1 MGSNGSTAHQSYSV
15 TPSVAVGAANPEVD
29 DDLTAAFGFSEPVN
43 PAATSL
49 TDLSDGFAGPWQPAP
64 LNDHEL
70 LATRYD
76 PDTRTLEA
84 AYADGRLLGF
94 TVSPEILDDF
104 RQDIVTSDIELADAI
119 SSYRLDRCPTCGRF
133 VGGFGHDCPGP
144 GADDDVQT
152 GAGTTRDATPQVLAD
167 LTADHAASL
176 QAQEAAR
183 TADEDTSVRYGE
195 QMEAFQ
201 QAYDDARA
209 RIEAGEPAV
218 PYLTENATGGLGAR
232 EGGRGFGVEI
242 EFDLPPHNQYAALQ
256 AIGRDLHAAGL
267 TQTPR
272 MLGYHQGR
280 GTEGYTDNPD
290 GWRLES
296 DSSVAG
302 EIVSPIMY
310 DTPETWNNLAQ
321 VCEIV
326 RRHGGQATARTGGHV
341 HVSAGDYDHTISNH
355 HRLISMVAEH
365 EDTMYRLAQNPA
377 ARAHRG
383 LTWCSPNILPSEG
396 YTSLRDVH
404 VRNSSH
410 DLGVNMQSLH
420 GRSSDHVEY
429 RMWDGSLDPGVIQAQ
444 VKVSL
449 GVTEAAFRSGGQQ
462 SSPARE
468 PVGTHLTRNPR
479 RQRLTG
485 EAWQENTASFRRLVD
500 TIFRREQDKAQATA
514 LFAATR
520 WQRAP

>member
-1 MGSNGSTAHQSYSV
+1 MGSNGSTAHQSYPV
-15 TPSVAVGAANPEVD
+15 TPSVTVNVQELEVADDIETVLGPGPLTPDGLAPSGVNNGFDGAWQAEPMGDSGVV
-29 DDLTAAFGFSEPVN
+29 AA
-43 PAATSL
+43 
-49 TDLSDGFAGPWQPAP
+49 
-64 LNDHEL
+64 
-70 LATRYD
+70 RYD
-76 PDTRTLEA
+76 PNSQILEL
-84 AYADGRLLGF
+84 AYADGQLLGF
-94 TVSPEILDDF
+94 ANVAERVMVGL
-104 RQDIVTSDIELADAI
+104 RQGLIASDIEYASTLATH
-119 SSYRLDRCPTCGRF
+119 RQERCSTCGRF
-133 VGGFGHDCPGP
+133 VGADHECPGP
-144 GADDDVQT
+144 AAVDDLA
-152 GAGTTRDATPQVLAD
+152 AGVAATRDATPSVLAD
-167 LTADHAASL
+167 LAGDHAASQ

-183 TADEDTSVRYGE
+183 TTDEDASIRYSE

-242 EFDLPPHNQYAALQ
+242 EFDLPPHNRYAALQ
-256 AIGRDLHAAGL
+256 VIGRDLHAAGL

-272 MLGYHQGR
+272 MLGYHEGR
-280 GTEGYTDNPD
+280 RADGYTDNPG

-296 DSSVAG
+296 DSTVAG

-341 HVSAGDYDHTISNH
+341 HVSAGDYDHTVSNH

-383 LTWCSPNILPSEG
+383 LTWCRPNTLPSEG

-404 VRNSSH
+404 VRNAGH
-410 DLGVNMQSLH
+410 GLGVNMQSLH

-468 PVGTHLTRNPR
+468 PVGTHLARNPR

-485 EAWQENTASFRRLVD
+485 EAWQASTASFRRLVD
-500 TIFRREQDKAQATA
+500 TIFHREQDKAQATA